1 MCSSYLTQKNGSRS
15 SSSPGRPIVA
25 GRRAPAGGGAGPRC
39 LPPMLRNICGRG
51 AARLAGPRRAAAS
64 SFGRAAS
71 VGQPDDGGN
80 GWKKSRQILVNV
92 LKAWKYRLSAI
103 ETAGSL
109 FTRTGR
115 IVVVGVIVVGVVKIM
130 YEERIRSEETVDA
143 ASGYERA
150 RARVLNVDYLDAVGV
165 KMMRRRRRRRRP
177 KRRSERFAAAGVSS
191 SMMVQSYSFE
201 RV

>member
-1 MCSSYLTQKNGSRS
+1 M
-15 SSSPGRPIVA
+15 
-25 GRRAPAGGGAGPRC
+25 
-39 LPPMLRNICGRG
+39 
-51 AARLAGPRRAAAS
+51 
-64 SFGRAAS
+64 
-71 VGQPDDGGN
+71 GQPDDGGN